1 MKKIQSH
8 PQNTGNE
15 KSIFSNTTNN
25 KVLRGE
31 MGTRHQSIRGYEM
44 RRWNRWITETQGFLS
59 LCRYNAVNHYHLS
72 ESLLEEVLFQNP
84 FAAIWCS
91 KRQNLSAKHAQEIER
106 LTDGKEGIS
115 SMERKEEEGGEKAN
129 STNRKEHWDGE
140 ADSTGRQR
148 VKSSLRGCTRFLPW
162 LIKSGW
168 GSGQLSA
175 HPALLQ
181 PCALSHIWCRLPAFL
196 CWLTCPRLF

>member
-25 KVLRGE
+25 KILRGE

-106 LTDGKEGIS
+106 LTDGKGQQHKQKRALRWRS
-115 SMERKEEEGGEKAN
+115 RQHRKTASTVKLERLH
-129 STNRKEHWDGE
+129 T
-140 ADSTGRQR
+140 
-148 VKSSLRGCTRFLPW
+148 F
-162 LIKSGW
+162 
-168 GSGQLSA
+168 
-175 HPALLQ
+175 PALINKVCLGLRS
-181 PCALSHIWCRLPAFL
+181 ALCSSSTAPALRTLAHLVPSPSFPV
-196 CWLTCPRLF
+196 LTDMP

>member
-91 KRQNLSAKHAQEIER
+91 KRQNLSAKHAQEIDSR
-106 LTDGKEGIS
+106 
-115 SMERKEEEGGEKAN
+115 MEKAN

-140 ADSTGRQR
+140 ADNTGRQR
-148 VKSSLRGCTRFLPW
+148 VQSSLRGCTRFLPW
-162 LIKSGW
+162 LIKSVW

-196 CWLTCPRLF
+196 CWLTCPSLF

>member
-115 SMERKEEEGGEKAN
+115 SMERKEEGGGGRPTAQTEKSIEMEKQTAQ
-129 STNRKEHWDGE
+129 E
-140 ADSTGRQR
+140 DSE
-148 VKSSLRGCTRFLPW
+148 
-162 LIKSGW
+162 
-168 GSGQLSA
+168 
-175 HPALLQ
+175 
-181 PCALSHIWCRLPAFL
+181 
-196 CWLTCPRLF
+196 